1 MQLLIA
7 TRNAHKTC
15 EFAQLLGSEFRVSDL
30 TEHPSIPVVSEN
42 GKSFAENAIIKAVAA
57 SKNVDC
63 LVVADDSGLEVHA
76 LGGAPGIFSA
86 RYAGEGATDVQNVE
100 KLLRALCTQSVPTSR
115 RARFRCVLAVGR
127 RGELIDTVDGTVEG
141 NIAEEPRGTDGFGYD
156 PVFVPAG
163 FDHTFA
169 EMPVGLKNQL
179 SHRARAV
186 VALRERLQ
194 QMQPYRPNDSI
205 NVEPPL

>member
-7 TRNAHKTC
+7 TRNRHKTR
-15 EFAQLLGSEFRVSDL
+15 EFAQLLGMEFTVSDL
-30 TEHPSIPVVSEN
+30 SQYPDVPAAAEN
-42 GKSFAENAIIKAVAA
+42 GKTFAENAIEKAVAA

-86 RYAGEGATDVQNVE
+86 RYAGEDATDGQNVE
-100 KLLRALCTQSVPTSR
+100 KLLRALCAQPVPTSR
-115 RARFRCVLAVGR
+115 RARFRCVLALAR
-127 RGELIDTVDGTVEG
+127 HGELIDTVGGTVEG
-141 NIAEEPRGTDGFGYD
+141 NIAEQPRGKDGFGYD

-169 EMPVGLKNQL
+169 EMPVELKNQL

-186 VALRERLQ
+186 VALRARLR

-205 NVEPPL
+205 SVEPPL